1 MLFQLFLNRLFEIF
15 HLSNEQGAA
24 AVRAASRFPHCGFS
38 LTLSNLLYISHIS
51 KFLINGIDL
60 TDTSLYDHV
69 CSVGRCDRLSCLF
82 TESFEGGSPVIRS
95 ADVELTLSRNCAEAA
110 LGRALLSRLV
120 EDVRFNATTKAELM
134 ELAESLDLVEG
145 ARIEAMLWKA
155 GDL

>member
-15 HLSNEQGAA
+15 HLSNDQGVA

-82 TESFEGGSPVIRS
+82 TESFEGGSTVIKS
-95 ADVELTLSRNCAEAA
+95 FDWDVNLSRTVAESV
-110 LGRALLSRLV
+110 LGRAVLARLV
-120 EDVRFNATTKAELM
+120 DDVRFNATTKAELM